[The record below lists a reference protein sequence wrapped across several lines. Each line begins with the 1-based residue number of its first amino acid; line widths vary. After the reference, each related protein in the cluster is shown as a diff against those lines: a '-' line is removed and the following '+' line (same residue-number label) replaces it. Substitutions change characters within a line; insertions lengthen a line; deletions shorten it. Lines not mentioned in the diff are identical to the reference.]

1 MEVPPIVAASPS
13 APVTGL
19 GLPGAVGM
27 AGGDSCGSPPKLK
40 NWPRALAWS
49 EFREVEARP
58 AGEHEDAQIEAR
70 AILDPEVKVCR
81 DAGKLRLGAFTVKV
95 IVYEE
100 NSWVVRGTKTD
111 ELKSHE
117 QGHYDLAGL
126 EARALINR
134 LAALRADSAE
144 ELQRRVTEEIE
155 AGGTRSQDLSDLY
168 DERTEH
174 GRKTVEQARW
184 KAAIQDA
191 IDTGKEFKVPG

>member
-1 MEVPPIVAASPS
+1 MDAPPIVAASPS

-27 AGGDSCGSPPKLK
+27 GGGDSCGSLPKLK
-40 NWPRALAWS
+40 NWPRAIAWS
-49 EFREVEARP
+49 EFKEVEARP
-58 AGEHEDAQIEAR
+58 AGEHEDAQIEAQ
-70 AILDPEVKVCR
+70 AILDPEVKICR

-100 NSWVVRGTKTD
+100 NSWVVKGTKTD

-126 EARALINR
+126 EARALMNR
-134 LAALRADSAE
+134 LAALRVDSADQ
-144 ELQRRVTEEIE
+144 LQREVTEQIE
-155 AGGTRSQDLSDLY
+155 ASNTSSQALSDLY
-168 DERTEH
+168 DDETDH